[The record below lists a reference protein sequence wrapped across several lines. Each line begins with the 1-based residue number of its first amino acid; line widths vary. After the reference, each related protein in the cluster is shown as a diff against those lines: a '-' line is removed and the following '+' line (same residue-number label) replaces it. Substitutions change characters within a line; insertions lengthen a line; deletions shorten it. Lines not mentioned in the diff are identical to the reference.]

1 MLAVVPGL
9 LEGGRALK
17 LAAADEPRDE
27 ALEGAGEARAV
38 AAAPAGLSMDLRKLA
53 ALEPSG
59 CCAGDSF
66 SKLRRKAAAIPP
78 SGCCD
83 SGGGAATGSFSKLRR
98 KAAAVEPA
106 GSVGAAAAAP
116 DLGPAGSGLWA
127 QAWSSCWTDES
138 RATDGMR
145 GSWNFCPAGFD
156 SVGEY
161 ETRAAPDFT
170 KYQRK
175 RFRLCH

>member
-1 MLAVVPGL
+1 MNL
-9 LEGGRALK
+9 LSKGNTPIGIVEHWCSGRSGGAT
-17 LAAADEPRDE
+17 
-27 ALEGAGEARAV
+27 
-38 AAAPAGLSMDLRKLA
+38 SA
-53 ALEPSG
+53 ALH
-59 CCAGDSF
+59 AGGWQDGGGAATGSF

-83 SGGGAATGSFSKLRR
+83 SGGGAAKGSFSKLRR

-106 GSVGAAAAAP
+106 GSVGAAAAAAP

-145 GSWNFCPAGFD
+145 GS
-156 SVGEY
+156 
-161 ETRAAPDFT
+161 
-170 KYQRK
+170 
-175 RFRLCH
+175 